1 MSQDSNSNNKKR
13 KVDIKLEEE
22 EATEDMAKSY
32 DELLKELADAK
43 AKNTSMKK
51 ELDKVKAELVD
62 VKEKLNS
69 KEGVIEESDD
79 DDDDEEDPTEVD
91 VNNPWMIKLH
101 ELREYLIMNGHCD
114 VPRNYPTNQ
123 KLSNWVK
130 WQRQEYGK
138 KKLPQE
144 KIQKLE
150 SIGFTWGK
158 KFSSPPSWEEQLE
171 ELKKYYKA
179 MKHCNV
185 PINQNNPSPLAKW
198 ISNQR
203 FEYKFY
209 FKKGKDSIL
218 NLDQIEQLNDI
229 GFNWKGP
236 RL

>member
-1 MSQDSNSNNKKR
+1 MSQDSNSNNNKKR
-13 KVDIKLEEE
+13 KADNVKLEEE
-22 EATEDMAKSY
+22 EDPKSY

-43 AKNTSMKK
+43 AENKEMKK
-51 ELDKVKAELVD
+51 ELEKVNAEL
-62 VKEKLNS
+62 EKLKS
-69 KEGVIEESDD
+69 KEDMTEESDG
-79 DDDDEEDPTEVD
+79 DDDDEEDPREVD
-91 VNNPWMIKLH
+91 ANNPWMIKLH

-138 KKLPQE
+138 KKLPQD

-158 KFSSPPSWEEQLE
+158 KFPSPPSFEEQLE
-171 ELKKYYKA
+171 ELKKYQKA

-203 FEYKFY
+203 CEYKFY